1 MIQIIYS
8 HFRIEYHHRVSNQ
21 QKDFWPLLTRDTK
34 KALPLTQFLK
44 ENEMGKLVA
53 PFMLNMGVDI
63 ICNEI
68 LKISQQ
74 TFITDPMRRCN
85 ISICIYM

>member
-1 MIQIIYS
+1 
-8 HFRIEYHHRVSNQ
+8 
-21 QKDFWPLLTRDTK
+21 
-34 KALPLTQFLK
+34 
-44 ENEMGKLVA
+44 MGKLVA

-85 ISICIYM
+85 IYMYIVREMNYIHIFKRPRFIMKLKSIVRVTLLRGQYGK

>member
-1 MIQIIYS
+1 MAAIDSWY
-8 HFRIEYHHRVSNQ
+8 
-21 QKDFWPLLTRDTK
+21 K

-63 ICNEI
+63 VCNEI
-68 LKISQQ
+68 LKISRQ
-74 TFITDPMRRCN
+74 TFITDHMRRCN
-85 ISICIYM
+85 KYIHKQCVEWTILTHLKALDLS

>member
-1 MIQIIYS
+1 MAAIDSWY
-8 HFRIEYHHRVSNQ
+8 
-21 QKDFWPLLTRDTK
+21 K

-63 ICNEI
+63 ICNAI
-68 LKISQQ
+68 LKYHSKHYDWEWPYETLQY
-74 TFITDPMRRCN
+74 
-85 ISICIYM
+85 IYIYIIYIFKRPRIIMNHKSNMCKTL

>member
-1 MIQIIYS
+1 MAAIDSWY
-8 HFRIEYHHRVSNQ
+8 
-21 QKDFWPLLTRDTK
+21 K

-74 TFITDPMRRCN
+74 TFITDPMIRCN
-85 ISICIYM
+85 IYMLYIILTTSTYSNALDLSWNIEVMCV